1 MQSRGTTVKINL
13 HLNSADAQSKLRAW
27 GGQLRPKVR
36 EATRRALVRQQ
47 APLKQDV
54 RDRVAGELKVV
65 KRAFLKSFTTTVY
78 DRDPNRLPALYI
90 GSRVP
95 WAGIHESGGSIS
107 GKLLIPLYGA
117 RMGPKTFKA
126 LITRLIAGGNAW
138 FTKNR
143 NGHTVLMAENIGEHD
158 ALLRNAKRRYRKAE
172 GIKRLKR
179 GADVPIAV
187 LVPRVTLRQRLDVR
201 RLVESRTPRIADAI
215 QKQLAALR

>member
-1 MQSRGTTVKINL
+1 VQQQS
-13 HLNSADAQSKLRAW
+13 
-27 GGQLRPKVR
+27 
-36 EATRRALVRQQ
+36 
-47 APLKQDV
+47 PLKQEV
-54 RDRVAGELKVV
+54 RDHVSHELKVV
-65 KRAFLKSFTTTVY
+65 KRAFLKSFSTTVY
-78 DRDPNRLPALYI
+78 DRHPNRLPALYV

-95 WAGIHESGGSIS
+95 WGGIHEYGGSIS

-138 FTKNR
+138 FTKNSK
-143 NGHTVLMAENIGEHD
+143 GHTVLMAENIGEHD
-158 ALLRNAKRRYRKAE
+158 KLLRNAKRRFRKAE

-187 LVPRVTLRQRLDVR
+187 LVPRVSLRQRLDVR
-201 RLVESRTPRIADAI
+201 RLVESHTPRIADAI

>member
-1 MQSRGTTVKINL
+1 M
-13 HLNSADAQSKLRAW
+13 NSAEAQAQLRTW

-36 EATRRALVRQQ
+36 EAARRALAQQ
-47 APLKQDV
+47 QTPLKQEV

-65 KRAFLKSFTTTVY
+65 KRAFLKGFTTAVY
-78 DRDPNRLPALYI
+78 DRDPNRLPALYV

-95 WAGIHESGGSIS
+95 WAGIHEAGGQIS

-126 LITRLIAGGNAW
+126 MITRLIAGGNAW
-138 FTKNR
+138 FMKNSK
-143 NGHTVLMAENIGEHD
+143 GHTVLMAENIGEHD
-158 ALLRNAKRRYRKAE
+158 KLLRNAKRRYRKAE

-187 LVPRVTLRQRLDVR
+187 LVPRVTLRQRLDIR
-201 RLVESRTPRIADAI
+201 RLVEARTSRIADAI
-215 QKQLAALR
+215 QKQLAAIR